1 MVSSGL
7 PGAEQ
12 VRDMLA
18 AQVASAAGG
27 FTFKGPAQ
35 PVLSSGFRAL
45 DKLLPAGGV
54 RRGSLL
60 EWLAATEASGA
71 AALASAVACRM
82 AAAPAGGAILIVDR
96 RGLFHPPAVL
106 PWLEEACGGR
116 SEALAGRLVV
126 VRPKSDDDELW
137 AIDQALRCGG
147 VAAVLAWPQ
156 RVHPTALRRWQLAA
170 KAGGAVG
177 LLVRPQAVQQE
188 SSWAEARV
196 RVSGAL
202 GGTLE
207 GGGTDSLSL
216 RRLRLTLVGGPWL
229 GAGHMEEH
237 SADIVLDLARGRDGA
252 LPERDGALP
261 ERDGALPERD
271 GALPERDGALP
282 ERDGALR
289 ALPQPGATRREGRGI
304 CRAS

>member
-7 PGAEQ
+7 PGGEQ

-18 AQVASAAGG
+18 AQAAKAGGG
-27 FTFKGPAQ
+27 FTVKGPAQ

-45 DKLLPAGGV
+45 DRLLPAGGV

-60 EWLAATEASGA
+60 EWLPATEASGA
-71 AALASAVACRM
+71 GALACAVACRM
-82 AAAPAGGAILIVDR
+82 AAAPARGVIIVVDR

-116 SEALAGRLVV
+116 GEALAGRLVV
-126 VRPKSDDDELW
+126 ARPNRDDDELW
-137 AIDQALRCGG
+137 TIDQTLRCPG

-170 KAGGAVG
+170 QTGGAVG
-177 LLVRPQAVQQE
+177 LLVRPPAAQREA
-188 SSWAEARV
+188 SWAEARV
-196 RVSGAL
+196 RVLGAL
-202 GGTLE
+202 GGALE
-207 GGGTDSLSL
+207 GAETDSLSL

-229 GAGHMEEH
+229 GAGHMEERT
-237 SADIVLDLARGRDGA
+237 AEIVLDLARGRDGA

-271 GALPERDGALP
+271 GALRSLP
-282 ERDGALR
+282 RILGIQ
-289 ALPQPGATRREGRGI
+289 PQRSA
-304 CRAS
+304 

>member
-1 MVSSGL
+1 MVSIGL
-7 PGAEQ
+7 PGGEQ

-18 AQVASAAGG
+18 AQAAKAGGG

-45 DKLLPAGGV
+45 DRLLPAGGV

-71 AALASAVACRM
+71 AALACAVACRM
-82 AAAPAGGAILIVDR
+82 AATPAGGAILIVDR

-116 SEALAGRLVV
+116 DEALAGRLVV
-126 VRPKSDDDELW
+126 ARPNRDDDEVW
-137 AIDQALRCGG
+137 AIDQALRCAG

-156 RVHPTALRRWQLAA
+156 RVHPTAMRRWQLAA

-177 LLVRPQAVQQE
+177 LLVRPQAAQRE
-188 SSWAEARV
+188 TSWAEARV

-202 GGTLE
+202 E
-207 GGGTDSLSL
+207 GSRTDSLSL
-216 RRLRLTLVGGPWL
+216 RRLRLALVGGPWL
-229 GAGHMEEH
+229 GAGHMEERT
-237 SADIVLDLARGRDGA
+237 ADIVLDLARGRDGA
-252 LPERDGALP
+252 LR
-261 ERDGALPERD
+261 
-271 GALPERDGALP
+271 

-289 ALPQPGATRREGRGI
+289 ERDGALRSLPQQGAAQREGKAV